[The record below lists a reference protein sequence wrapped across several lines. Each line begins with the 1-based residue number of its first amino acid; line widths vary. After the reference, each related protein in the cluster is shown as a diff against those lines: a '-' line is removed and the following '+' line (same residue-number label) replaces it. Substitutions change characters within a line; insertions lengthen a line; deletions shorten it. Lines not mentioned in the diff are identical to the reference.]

1 MMRVSFILNGKPVC
15 CEAEGDEILTDTI
28 RSRFKLT
35 GTKKGCGTGDCGACT
50 VLVDDVAVR
59 SCTMLTGMVDGKN
72 VMTIEGLGTAE
83 QLHPVQQAF
92 VDVNAVQCGFCI
104 PGMVL
109 AAYALLKE
117 NENPTEEEIRIAISG
132 NLCRGTGYQ
141 ISVEAIQ
148 LAANRMQG
156 QEAYFG

>member
-1 MMRVSFILNGKPVC
+1 
-15 CEAEGDEILTDTI
+15 
-28 RSRFKLT
+28 
-35 GTKKGCGTGDCGACT
+35 
-50 VLVDDVAVR
+50 
-59 SCTMLTGMVDGKN
+59 MLTGMIDGKN

-132 NLCRGTGYQ
+132 NLCRCTGYQ
-141 ISVEAIQ
+141 KIVEAIQ
-148 LAANRMQG
+148 LAAKRMKG
-156 QEAYFG
+156 QDAYFL